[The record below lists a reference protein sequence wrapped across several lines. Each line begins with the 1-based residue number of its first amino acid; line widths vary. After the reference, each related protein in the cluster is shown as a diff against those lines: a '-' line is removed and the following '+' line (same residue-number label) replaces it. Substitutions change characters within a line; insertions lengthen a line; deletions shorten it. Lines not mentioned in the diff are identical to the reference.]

1 MKNGISVIIPTYNR
15 EQFIKKAIQS
25 VLDQNY
31 NGHLEIIISDDGSTD
46 QTLTI
51 AEAFKDR
58 IIILKKP
65 LTCKTQGVASTRNR
79 GIKAS
84 TQPYISFL
92 DSDDF
97 YLPGHLNKMSK
108 VFEKTTNL
116 GFVFCK
122 ILAVKEKNGQELF
135 KPWTHQKIFKND
147 IRNPVVSRTRIVHTN
162 SFLFNRS
169 VFDTV
174 GVFDENYPNGED
186 SDLWMRISE
195 KFQGSF
201 ANHFG
206 AVYRIQHGNN
216 QLTNNSQKTIR
227 NNHTDIFKKA
237 IERYYQL
244 KINDPKRIFKLK
256 HWLLICNYRQKSFVY
271 YSRYVSLIMQ
281 YFFTFISHY
290 IPLICYDLL
299 EKKEKQQWKKMQTI
313 L

>member
-15 EQFIKKAIQS
+15 GQFIKKTIQS

-31 NGHLEIIISDDGSTD
+31 NGDLEIIISDDGSTD

-51 AEAFKDR
+51 AEAFKDQVR
-58 IIILKKP
+58 ILKKP
-65 LTCKTQGVASTRNR
+65 LTCKTQGVSSTRNR
-79 GIKAS
+79 GIKAA

-97 YLPGHLNKMSK
+97 YLPGHLNKMWK
-108 VFEKTTNL
+108 VFEENPNL

-122 ILAVKEKNGQELF
+122 ILMVKEEDGQEFF

-147 IRNPVVSRTRIVHTN
+147 IRNPAVSRTRIVHTN
-162 SFLFNRS
+162 SFLFNRT
-169 VFDTV
+169 VFDIV
-174 GVFDENYPNGED
+174 GVFDENYSNGED

-195 KFQGSF
+195 KFLGDF

-206 AVYRIQHGNN
+206 AVYRIQHGNS
-216 QLTNNSQKTIR
+216 QLTSNSQKTIR
-227 NNHTDIFKKA
+227 KNHADIFKKA
-237 IERYYQL
+237 VERYYQL
-244 KINDPKRIFKLK
+244 KINDRRRIFKLK
-256 HWLLICNYRQKSFVY
+256 HWLLICYYREKRLVY
-271 YSRYVSLIMQ
+271 YSKYASLIIQ

-290 IPLICYDLL
+290 APLVYYDLI
-299 EKKEKQQWKKMQTI
+299 ENKEKQQWKRLQSF